1 MTGKEAC
8 KVYKVSS
15 LNKAIKGYRGDLASA
30 AVAKYNRLAKGAL
43 VANKRSKGKM
53 TARNRKGVSGEFSF
67 SKLTSFRNHV
77 RKAVDEDEA

>member
-1 MTGKEAC
+1 MTGKEVC
-8 KVYKVSS
+8 KVYKVGA

-43 VANKRSKGKM
+43 VANKQSKGKM
-53 TARNRKGVSGEFSF
+53 TARNRKGVVGDFTF

-77 RKAVDEDEA
+77 RKAEEEEA